1 MQNIT
6 ALREGVLL
14 LTGIL
19 QIGEYVLNSKSVE
32 ADDYIQVIENP
43 NEKGNYRHVLKIG
56 FNLNE
61 RDVGYRGIEYEE
73 FSDKKIVKYAYK
85 KGSARGGD
93 ITPTSKYTD
102 PSKTLNKI
110 MISLNDILKNS
121 NPADEEFTIFK
132 NIYEYISSNQEKIE
146 NEISE
151 KIKSITLEKGESFII
166 TLSLFENENERY
178 MGDFNII
185 KDRLGKI
192 SNEQYFNKYGTTSKG
207 IGICYY
213 CKQKTEVFG
222 FVNTYNSYTVDK
234 IGFVSGGFKQENAW
248 KNYPVCGSCAQK
260 LEQGKKYLRENLSS
274 RFSGFNYFVIPKAVI
289 RDKEDEK
296 EFIKTL
302 EEFEKNKN
310 FSTEKD
316 TRQNLLA
323 SERDFLDIMKD
334 SKNFLNYNMLIY
346 KEEQSGS
353 VFRILLYIE
362 DIVPSKVK
370 NILKIKDKIDDIDLF
385 RNLPGKDNSTYDL
398 KFGFDKIRTFFPN
411 NKTEGNFDKSFLE
424 ILNNV
429 FTYKKISYKFL
440 LNRMISK
447 IRSAFVNEEYIDAL
461 VLQALMSIL
470 FIEKLNLFSDKE
482 KGVQK
487 IMIEKTEKNKKYLD
501 FFENESYKDAFD
513 SDYKKAVFLTGV
525 LTEKLLNIQYDE
537 RKSKPFYSRLNGLK
551 LDRKL
556 VKRIFS
562 EAVNK
567 LNEYNKNYYKELEY
581 LIGMYMLGEEADK
594 NISNDDISFY
604 FVLGMTLAK
613 HFKEEKKDGEDVE
626 P

>member
-1 MQNIT
+1 M
-6 ALREGVLL
+6 

-19 QIGEYVLNSKSVE
+19 QIGEYALRNKSDQVDE
-32 ADDYIQVIENP
+32 LIQVIENP
-43 NEKGNYRHVLKIG
+43 NEKGNYKHVLKIA
-56 FNLNE
+56 FTVENQ
-61 RDVGYRGIEYEE
+61 DVAYKGVEYEE
-73 FSDKKIVKYAYK
+73 FSDAKIIKYAYK
-85 KGSARGGD
+85 RGSARGGD

-102 PSKTLNKI
+102 PSKTLSKI

-121 NPADEEFTIFK
+121 DLANEEWTIFK
-132 NIYEYISSNQEKIE
+132 KISDYISSNQEKIE
-146 NEISE
+146 IEITE

-166 TLSLFENENERY
+166 TLTLFEYGNEKY
-178 MGDFNII
+178 MGDFKII
-185 KDRLGKI
+185 KNRLSRI
-192 SNEQYFNKYGTTSKG
+192 SDEQYFNKYGKISKG
-207 IGICYY
+207 NGICYY
-213 CKQKTEVFG
+213 CRKETEVFG

-248 KNYPVCGSCAQK
+248 KNYPVCSSCAQK
-260 LEQGKKYLRENLSS
+260 LEQGKKYIRENLSS
-274 RFSGFNYFVIPKAVI
+274 KFAGFNYFVVPKAVI
-289 RDKEDEK
+289 RDAEDEK

-316 TRQNLLA
+316 TKQNLLA
-323 SERDFLDIMKD
+323 SERDFLEIMKD
-334 SKNFLNYNMLIY
+334 SKNYLNYNMLIY

-370 NILKIKDKIDDIDLF
+370 NILRVKDKIDEIELF
-385 RNLPGKDNSTYDL
+385 HNLPGKDNSTYPL

-411 NKTEGNFDKSFLE
+411 NSTEGNFDKSFLE

-440 LNRMISK
+440 LGRMISK
-447 IRSAFVNEEYIDAL
+447 IRTAFIKEEYIETL
-461 VLQALMSIL
+461 VLQALMIIM
-470 FIEKLNLFSDKE
+470 FIDKLNLFIDKSR
-482 KGVQK
+482 GVQR
-487 IMIEKTEKNKKYLD
+487 IVIEKTEKNRKYLE
-501 FFENESYKDAFD
+501 FFENENYKDAFN

-525 LTEKLLNIQYDE
+525 LTENLLNIQYDE

-551 LDRKL
+551 LDRNL
-556 VKRIFS
+556 VRRIFS
-562 EAVNK
+562 EAINK

-581 LIGMYMLGEEADK
+581 LIGMYMLGEESDK

-613 HFKEEKKDGEDVE
+613 HFKEEKKVEEDADQ
-626 P
+626 